1 MTRRHLPRAL
11 VLLCA
16 GSTFLAA
23 QAPTSNAAHRAEER
37 AILAELVNINSSS
50 NTAGVD
56 RIGLAVVRRLRA
68 AGFAAADVQRIGPG
82 PTMMAV
88 VARYRGRAS
97 GKAPILLM
105 AHMDV
110 VPALASDWSRPPFVF
125 GETEGWYYGRGVDDN
140 KAGLAAIVATFVR
153 WKRAG
158 WVPERDLVAVL
169 TADEETDGRSIRWVL
184 EHQPALAR
192 AEYALNTDAR
202 GVTLDNGRA
211 IGFGMQASEKVY
223 ADFNLESLNPGGH
236 SSVPRADNAIYE
248 LSAGLSR
255 LGAYQFPVRLNE
267 VSTAF
272 FRESAAAQSPEL
284 GAVMRAIAG
293 GQTDSVTVAKVAA
306 VNQYYN
312 SVLRTTCVA
321 TRLAG
326 GHADNALPQ
335 KATALVNCRM
345 LPDEDPAAVMAT
357 LQRVVGDKVRVSR
370 TREIVPSP
378 PSPLRPDIVDAMR
391 ALSRTFFGGAA
402 VVPEMSTGATD
413 GLFTRNAGVPTYG
426 VSALASEQTDPS
438 RAHGRDERIGVTSFH
453 TSVAFWEQLVQ
464 RLAGPAT
471 AVP

>member
-1 MTRRHLPRAL
+1 MIRHMLGHTLALL
-11 VLLCA
+11 VLTTGNLI
-16 GSTFLAA
+16 A
-23 QAPTSNAAHRAEER
+23 QRTPAAAHHAEER
-37 AILAELVNINSSS
+37 AVLAELVNINSSS

-68 AGFAAADVQRIGPG
+68 AGFSTTDVQRVGPG
-82 PTMMAV
+82 PTMMGV

-97 GKAPILLM
+97 AKPPILLM

-110 VPALASDWSRPPFVF
+110 VAALPSDWTRPPFTF
-125 GETEGWYYGRGVDDN
+125 GESDGWYYGRGVDDN

-158 WVPERDLVAVL
+158 WMPDRDVIAVL
-169 TADEETDGRSIRWVL
+169 TADEETDGRSIRWIL
-184 EHQPALAR
+184 EHQPDLKR
-192 AEYALNTDAR
+192 AEYALNTDA
-202 GVTLDNGRA
+202 GSVSMDNGRA
-211 IGFGMQASEKVY
+211 IGIGMQAAEKVY
-223 ADFNLESLNPGGH
+223 ADFTLESVNPGGH

-248 LSAGLSR
+248 LSDGLTR
-255 LGAYQFPVRLNE
+255 LSAYHFPPRLTE
-267 VSTAF
+267 ISTAF
-272 FRESAAAQSPEL
+272 FREGAASQSPEL
-284 GAVMRAIAG
+284 AALMRAVAG
-293 GQTDSVTVAKVAA
+293 GQLDSATIAKLAD
-306 VNQYYN
+306 VNQYFN

-345 LPDEDPAAVMAT
+345 LPDDDPAGVMAA
-357 LQRVVGDKVRVSR
+357 LQRVVGDKVKVTR

-378 PSPLRPDIVDAMR
+378 PSPLRADVVATMS
-391 ALSRTFFGGAA
+391 ALSREFFNGAP

-426 VSALASEQTDPS
+426 VSALSAEQTAPS
-438 RAHGRDERIGVTSFH
+438 RAHGRDERIGVTAFH

-464 RLAGPAT
+464 RLAGPA
-471 AVP
+471 AIP

>member
-1 MTRRHLPRAL
+1 MNIQSVLYRTLSL
-11 VLLCA
+11 FLLC
-16 GSTFLAA
+16 STIGTA
-23 QAPTSNAAHRAEER
+23 QRIPSAAHRAEER
-37 AILAELVNINSSS
+37 AILSELVSINSSS

-68 AGFAAADVQRIGPG
+68 AGFTAADVQRVGPG
-82 PTMMAV
+82 PTMMGV
-88 VARYRGRAS
+88 VARYRGRAGGTS
-97 GKAPILLM
+97 PILLM

-110 VPALASDWSRPPFVF
+110 VPALASDWSRPPFTF
-125 GETEGWYYGRGVDDN
+125 GESEGWYYGRGVDDN
-140 KAGLAAIVATFVR
+140 KAGLAAIIATFVR

-158 WVPERDLVAVL
+158 WTPERDVIAVL
-169 TADEETDGRSIRWVL
+169 TADEETDGRSIRWIL
-184 EHQPALAR
+184 EHQPELRR
-192 AEYALNTDAR
+192 AEYALNTDAG
-202 GVTLDNGRA
+202 GVGMDNGRA
-211 IGFGMQASEKVY
+211 TNVGMQAAEKVY
-223 ADFNLESLNPGGH
+223 ADFTLESLNAGGH
-236 SSVPRADNAIYE
+236 SSVPRPDNAIYE

-255 LGAYQFPVRLNE
+255 LGAHQFPARLTE

-272 FRESAAAQSPEL
+272 FREGAASQAPEL
-284 GAVMRAIAG
+284 ATLMRAVAG
-293 GQTDSVTVAKVAA
+293 GQLDSATIGRLAE
-306 VNQYYN
+306 VNQYFN

-345 LPDEDPAAVMAT
+345 LPDDDPAMVMAT
-357 LQRVVGDKVRVSR
+357 LQKVVGAKVTVTR

-378 PSPLRPDIVDAMR
+378 PSPLRPDVVGAMS
-391 ALSRTFFGGAA
+391 ALSREFFAGAP

-426 VSALASEQTDPS
+426 VSALSAEQTAPS
-438 RAHGRDERIGVTSFH
+438 RAHGRDERIGVTAFH

-471 AVP
+471 IP